1 MTATTIADPFA
12 VSHEDI
18 AEQLDPFC
26 DGALDRFSDDELL
39 YAYDIAT
46 AWAHDLLTAE
56 TAACSTAAE
65 WLPATAATSRASAPT
80 PPSPSSPSS
89 PRSSTAAS
97 GSWTPS
103 SRRLAAHTGPSPPIP
118 NPHLI
123 MPTTEAPTTTAP
135 KKLPHKVY
143 TVRGQKRALVTL
155 GAGENCRLM
164 DVPAAL
170 LDIAAS
176 GQPTPDSYL
185 VEEGLRPR
193 LHAEEINA
201 LLEDYLDVAERHQA
215 IPMTVFAM
223 TKALDDAYAA

>member
-1 MTATTIADPFA
+1 
-12 VSHEDI
+12 
-18 AEQLDPFC
+18 
-26 DGALDRFSDDELL
+26 
-39 YAYDIAT
+39 
-46 AWAHDLLTAE
+46 
-56 TAACSTAAE
+56 
-65 WLPATAATSRASAPT
+65 
-80 PPSPSSPSS
+80 
-89 PRSSTAAS
+89 
-97 GSWTPS
+97 
-103 SRRLAAHTGPSPPIP
+103 
-118 NPHLI
+118 
-123 MPTTEAPTTTAP
+123 MPTTEAPTTTSP

-155 GAGENCRLM
+155 GSGEACRLM

-193 LHAEEINA
+193 VNADELNA
-201 LLEDYLDVAERHQA
+201 LLEDYLGVAERHQA